1 MYAMV
6 TRRTMNPARVQETR
20 ERAASEFW
28 PKLQQA
34 PGFVS
39 FSLIEGED
47 GVNTSVVLWESKAQA
62 DAFHG
67 EMAGWSRTLEE
78 EFGHRT
84 ETRGGG
90 EVVTHLTAR
99 T

>member
-6 TRRTMNPARVQETR
+6 TRRTMNPARAQETR

-39 FSLIEGED
+39 FSLIQGED
-47 GVNTSVVLWESKAQA
+47 GVTTAVVLWESKAQA
-62 DAFHG
+62 DAFRG
-67 EMAGWSRTLEE
+67 EAAGWSRALD
-78 EFGHRT
+78 EFGHQL
-84 ETRGGG
+84 ETQGGG
-90 EVVTHLTAR
+90 EVVQHLTAR
-99 T
+99 A

>member
-6 TRRTMNPARVQETR
+6 TRRKMNPARVQETR
-20 ERAASEFW
+20 DRAAREFW

-39 FSLIEGED
+39 FSLIRGED
-47 GVNTSVVLWESKAQA
+47 AINTTVVLWESKAQA
-62 DAFHG
+62 DAFRG
-67 EMAGWSRTLEE
+67 EAVSWWRTLEE
-78 EFGHRT
+78 EFGHRV
-84 ETRGGG
+84 ETQESG
-90 EVVTHLTAR
+90 EVVEHITAR